1 MSFFDELK
9 RRNVFRVAIAYV
21 LLGWA
26 VLQGADFLLD
36 LAGAPEWVIRV
47 FAIAGLVG
55 FPFALFF
62 AWAYELTP
70 EGIKRESEVQR
81 SQSITARTGR
91 KLNGVIIGLLALVIV
106 LMVVERF
113 FFAGNNE
120 QRVADQLHAPEP
132 SVGPLQRIMRNN
144 GG

>member
-1 MSFFDELK
+1 MSLIQELR

-36 LAGAPEWVIRV
+36 LAEAPDWVIRV
-47 FAIAGLVG
+47 FSIAGLAG

-70 EGIKRESEVQR
+70 EGIKREHEVDR
-81 SQSITARTGR
+81 TSSMTTNTGR
-91 KLNGVIIGLLALVIV
+91 RLDRLIILFLV
-106 LMVVERF
+106 
-113 FFAGNNE
+113 
-120 QRVADQLHAPEP
+120 VA
-132 SVGPLQRIMRNN
+132 I
-144 GG
+144 